1 MNPLWSDKTNTL
13 QPYTPGEQPKGIENL
28 IKINT
33 NECPYPPSPKV
44 LAAIREAASASLR
57 LYPDPEG
64 TCARAAFAK
73 RNGLDISQVFVGNGS
88 DEVLGMAFLAFFDK
102 KKRVLFP
109 NITYS
114 FYPVYCN
121 LFSVDYREIP
131 LMPDLSVDVHAF
143 CESKG
148 GVCLANPNAPTSLA
162 LPLAMIEEILKA
174 HPDEVVMIDEAYV
187 DFGAQSAV
195 SLIDRY
201 ENLLVV
207 QTLSKS
213 RALAG
218 LRVGFAAGNAALIE
232 GLNRVKNSFNSYTLD
247 RLGLAGAAAALEDE
261 LYFTEITG
269 KIIGTRQRVADA
281 LRNMGFDV
289 PESRANFLFVEH
301 AKKRAA
307 DLFALLRENGVI
319 VRYFNKPG
327 IDNRLRISIGT
338 DAEMDRFLKIMEVCI
353 T

>member
-1 MNPLWSDKTNTL
+1 
-13 QPYTPGEQPKGIENL
+13 
-28 IKINT
+28 
-33 NECPYPPSPKV
+33 
-44 LAAIREAASASLR
+44 
-57 LYPDPEG
+57 
-64 TCARAAFAK
+64 
-73 RNGLDISQVFVGNGS
+73 
-88 DEVLGMAFLAFFDK
+88 
-102 KKRVLFP
+102 
-109 NITYS
+109 
-114 FYPVYCN
+114 
-121 LFSVDYREIP
+121 
-131 LMPDLSVDVHAF
+131 
-143 CESKG
+143 
-148 GVCLANPNAPTSLA
+148 
-162 LPLAMIEEILKA
+162 
-174 HPDEVVMIDEAYV
+174 MIDEAYV

-195 SLIDRY
+195 SLIGRY

-218 LRVGFAAGNAALIE
+218 LRVGFAVGNAALIE

-247 RLGLAGAAAALEDE
+247 RLGMAGAAAALEDE

-269 KIIGTRQRVADA
+269 KIIETRQRVADA

-319 VRYFNKPG
+319 VRYFNKQG

-338 DAEMDRFLKIMEVCI
+338 DEEMDRFLKIMEVCI